1 MDFYDTIISD
11 FEKLEKEDFLSGND
25 LRVIAKQLEAFEGK
39 LQCANVK
46 VEEYLKIYFIRKKF
60 ACFRKEKDGEIF
72 VEYRCTQGKHKENF
86 SYFSALYTEEL

>member
-25 LRVIAKQLEAFEGK
+25 LRVIAKQRAHFEEK

-46 VEEYLKIYFIRKKF
+46 VEEYLKYISF
-60 ACFRKEKDGEIF
+60 E
-72 VEYRCTQGKHKENF
+72 
-86 SYFSALYTEEL
+86 